1 MLEFA
6 RHTPVER
13 RILEMAGHIE
23 RERLTSEGSVTVVGV
38 GLLRLLSK
46 WITPTVGTARLIE
59 RIYQPGHDR
68 PSRDRLGRVGHA
80 GLVRSGQ
87 PTA

>member
-38 GLLRLLSK
+38 GLLRLL
-46 WITPTVGTARLIE
+46 TAN
-59 RIYQPGHDR
+59 
-68 PSRDRLGRVGHA
+68 
-80 GLVRSGQ
+80 GLLQLSARRG
-87 PTA
+87 